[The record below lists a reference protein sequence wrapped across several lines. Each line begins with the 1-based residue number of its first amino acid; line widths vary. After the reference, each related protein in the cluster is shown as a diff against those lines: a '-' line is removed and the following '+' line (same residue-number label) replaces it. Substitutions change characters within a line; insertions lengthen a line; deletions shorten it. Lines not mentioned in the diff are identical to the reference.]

1 MRAAVLG
8 ATGTIGEALVREL
21 AQQHDVV
28 AISRSGSTTPTHRVT
43 PRPLDVSDRDALAAA
58 LEGVDV
64 VYHLVHSLGSD
75 DFEERDR
82 RAADAVAAASA
93 SAGVRQIVYLGGL
106 GDDAESMS
114 AHLRSRAETA
124 ERLERGSVPVTTL
137 RAAMIVGAGSA
148 AFETIVALVERLPG
162 MICPRWVSV
171 STQPLALDDVV
182 RYLVGVAGLEQ
193 AYGTRLDVG
202 GAEVMT
208 YREMMER
215 IARILGRRLLIV
227 EVPVLTPRLSSLWL
241 RLVTP
246 VQASVARPL
255 VEGMRSPTVVRD
267 DRIRDWIPF
276 ERTPFDVAVRAALAA
291 RNTG

>member
-8 ATGTIGEALVREL
+8 ATGTIGESLVRAL
-21 AQQHDVV
+21 AREHDVIAV
-28 AISRSGSTTPTHRVT
+28 SRSGSTPPGDRVT
-43 PRPLDVSDRDALAAA
+43 PHALDVSDRDGLTAA
-58 LEGVDV
+58 LDGVDV
-64 VYHLVHSLGSD
+64 AYHLVHSLGTD
-75 DFEERDR
+75 DFEQRDR

-93 SAGVRQIVYLGGL
+93 TAGVQQIVYLGGL
-106 GDDAESMS
+106 GDDAESLS

-137 RAAMIVGAGSA
+137 RAAMIVGAGST
-148 AFETIVALVERLPG
+148 AFETIVSLVERLPG

-182 RYLVGVAGLEQ
+182 RYLVGVAALEQ

-215 IARILGRRLLIV
+215 IARILGRRLPIV

-246 VQASVARPL
+246 VQAAVARPL
-255 VEGMRSPTVVRD
+255 VEGMRAPTVVGD
-267 DRIRDWIPF
+267 DRIRAWIPF
-276 ERTPFDVAVRAALAA
+276 EPTPFDDAVRAALES